1 MSLLP
6 PILPDELLLGYLG
19 RIAALNGCTTRR
31 DVALALGV
39 VRQERDAEMD
49 GTGSV
54 LSVVSLLNGL
64 SPDEMLAAHT
74 CHALA
79 CSIGARPEATPGRRA
94 HDRANRMAIRNVGK
108 RLRFCPGCVGEDLQQ
123 HRFTYWR
130 RRHQVPGRYTC
141 AEHARPLGI
150 TRESPLGM
158 SFPEDASHFEFAAE
172 QGTLGLCA
180 RNPNIAFAL
189 DFLDMTLMRAVVLD
203 RDQCSTVIQ
212 RVVRQRGE
220 DPSAPG
226 WHIDFCRRIEA
237 EFPMTWLRLVFP
249 TAKFPGGHLRPY
261 YMSWISQSA
270 LSIPHASL
278 AVVASLLFATPED
291 ALEALM
297 VEPKAR
303 RVGPRRAALPMM

>member
-19 RIAALNGCTTRR
+19 RIAALNGCATRR

-79 CSIGARPEATPGRRA
+79 RSIGARPEGTSGRRA
-94 HDRANRMAIRNVGK
+94 HDWANRMAIRNVGK
-108 RLRFCPGCVGEDLQQ
+108 RLRFCPGCIEEDLEQ

-141 AEHARPLGI
+141 ADHASPLGI
-150 TRESPLGM
+150 IHEAPLGM
-158 SFPEDASHFEFAAE
+158 SFPEDVPRFECAAE
-172 QGTLGLCA
+172 QGMLGLCT
-180 RNPNIAFAL
+180 RNPHIAFVL
-189 DFLDMTLMRAVVLD
+189 DFLDLTLMHAAVLD
-203 RDQCSTVIQ
+203 REQCSTVIQ

-226 WHIDFCRRIEA
+226 WHIDFCRHIEA
-237 EFPMTWLRLVFP
+237 AFPMTWLRLVFP

-291 ALEALM
+291 ALEAL
-297 VEPKAR
+297 VAEPKAR
-303 RVGPRRAALPMM
+303 QVGPRRAARPIN